1 MRTALSRSN
10 VHYLPQRQPRHA
22 AHRDPYSGFDQI
34 NGEHP
39 WRQAAPAG
47 FVDYQA
53 RIIRNSKVVYFNFA
67 LAKEMGLLPANH
79 PEVLNAKL
87 ETKLVETFGL
97 QIINEYDI
105 ESGARYEDIKPNK
118 YMATR
123 YLQTQHP
130 SRAGT
135 TSGDGRSI
143 WNGLFIGN
151 GFYWD
156 VSSCGTGATCLSPYF
171 ARTGKPVRTGDPQA
185 HYGSGLA
192 EIDEGLSA
200 AIMSEIFHSR
210 GIPTERTLAVIE
222 GPKGNAVN
230 VRAARNL
237 LRPSHL
243 FAPLKQD
250 DHQGLKS
257 AVDYYIERQIAN
269 GEWDG
274 PKHAPEKY
282 DELLRDVALRYARF
296 SAQMEDEY
304 IFCWM
309 EWDGDNVLA
318 SGGIIDYGSIRQF
331 GLFHHRYRYDDVERF
346 STNIKEQKSK
356 ARYLVQTFA
365 QMAGWLK
372 TGHCRELRHYRD
384 SPCLKLFDE
393 EFESRKTRLML
404 RRVGLSTRQEDKL
417 LLQDLSLVKRFHE
430 AYAYFE
436 RKEAAGGYRN
446 VPDGINWPAAY
457 SIRSLVKE
465 LPKKYLQKEGMV
477 DAREFLHLL
486 KSPYAGRRLL
496 RPNGKLR
503 AKAREFQIRYWTLL
517 TKIAGRRGLK
527 KTLLELTMRASVAN
541 CTPVTGDAVIHIV
554 DALIGTRKKM
564 ATDDFIR
571 LVDQFIDKHSG
582 DRKGRQADKGQ
593 VAKKQQAK
601 LTALGEKT
609 LFALLDLVEDHRH
622 TI

>member
-1 MRTALSRSN
+1 MRAASTKNN
-10 VHYLPQRQPRHA
+10 VHYLSQRQPRQA
-22 AHRDPYSGFDQI
+22 PAREAYSGFDQI

-39 WRQAAPAG
+39 WRQAAPVG

-53 RIIRNSKVVYFNFA
+53 RIIRNCKVVYFNFA
-67 LAKEMGLLPANH
+67 LAAEMGLLAANH
-79 PEVLNAKL
+79 PEALNAKL
-87 ETKLVETFGL
+87 EKKLVETFGL
-97 QIINEYDI
+97 QIVNEYDI
-105 ESGARYEDIKPNK
+105 ENGARFDPEDVKPNH

-123 YLQTQHP
+123 YLQTQHS

-143 WNGLFIGN
+143 WNGLYIGN

-171 ARTGKPVRTGDPQA
+171 AKTGKPVRTGDPRA
-185 HYGSGLA
+185 HYGCGLA

-200 AIMSEIFHSR
+200 AIMSEIFHSG
-210 GIPTERTLAVIE
+210 GIPTERTLAIIE

-243 FAPLKQD
+243 FAPLKQN
-250 DHQGLKS
+250 DHPSLKS
-257 AVDYYIERQIAN
+257 AVDYYLERQIAN
-269 GEWDG
+269 GECDG
-274 PKHAPEKY
+274 RKNAPEKY
-282 DELLRDVALRYARF
+282 DEFLRDIALRYARF

-365 QMAGWLK
+365 QMVDWLK
-372 TGHCRELRHYRD
+372 TGHYRALRHYQN
-384 SPCLKLFDE
+384 SPCLKFFDE

-404 RRVGLSTRQEDKL
+404 RRVGLSTRQQDKL
-417 LLQDLSLVKRFHE
+417 LLQDQSLVKRFQE
-430 AYAYFE
+430 AYAHFE

-457 SIRSLVKE
+457 SIRNLVRE

-477 DAREFLHLL
+477 DAKEFLQLL
-486 KSPYAGRRLL
+486 KSPYAGRKLL
-496 RPNGKLR
+496 KPNGKQK
-503 AKAREFQIRYWTLL
+503 AKIREFQTRYWTLV
-517 TKIAGRRGLK
+517 TKIAGKRSLK

-541 CTPVTGDAVIHIV
+541 VTAVTGDAVIHV
-554 DALIGTRKKM
+554 VEALVETRKKM
-564 ATDDFIR
+564 ASDDFIQ
-571 LVDQFIDKHSG
+571 LVKRFIDKYSG
-582 DRKGRQADKGQ
+582 DRKARPAK
-593 VAKKQQAK
+593 KKQQEK
-601 LTALGEKT
+601 LTVLGEKT
-609 LFALLDLVEDHRH
+609 LFTLFDLVEDHSH